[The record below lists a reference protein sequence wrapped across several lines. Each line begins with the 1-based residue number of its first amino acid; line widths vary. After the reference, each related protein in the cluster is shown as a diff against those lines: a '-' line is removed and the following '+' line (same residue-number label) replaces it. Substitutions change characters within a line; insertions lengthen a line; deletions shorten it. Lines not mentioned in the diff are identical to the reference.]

1 MLEQNEPN
9 EAPETGATE
18 AASGGTDTEATA
30 APRRRR
36 RAASRPA
43 GPPAAGEAAEDMTPG
58 AAAPTVPAEAP
69 SGEPAAE
76 AAPARGRRRATRK
89 ASAPEPQAAG
99 SAEETAEAAPAPA
112 RRRATR
118 KTTAPAAAP
127 EAPDLVES
135 PATETSATE
144 TPGAEQAEPSAAPAR
159 GRRRATRKVAT
170 PEPAAAVEDVA
181 VAGADTQAKQL
192 QADLP
197 LHAETPGAEQAEPSA
212 APARGRRRATR
223 KVATPEPAA
232 AVEDVAVAGA
242 DTQAKEL
249 QADLPLHAET
259 PGAEQAEPSAAP
271 ARGRRRATRKVAT
284 PEPAAAVEDVAA
296 AAADAPAKALQE
308 EPASKPKRGRGEKP
322 RSEKSTAARSRRR
335 TAPAASFL
343 AADDGSR
350 RLKPGALAPREEAE
364 AETGPEAA
372 ASAAPEQRAYTA
384 KAIPDGSGWAVEVE
398 EAYEI
403 RGYGDTVE
411 QARAAAVAAVAEAFG
426 VPADTVVIEVREPQ
440 GDEVEAEAVPQA
452 EVEPEPAPARGRRRV
467 VRPPVAVFQAPV
479 FQAPAQTAA
488 PASAPAAQAV
498 PADAP
503 EEQEAPEAEAEEYA
517 GGRRR
522 RRRRRGE
529 PAEAVESAPTAVTAH
544 ADEEPEA
551 PHESDA
557 EAEADEHEADDHE
570 HETDGER
577 TSRRRRRG
585 GRRRRRGEAA
595 DGEETADED
604 EDAEGA
610 AEDSEDDEE
619 RDAEGSSTSRR
630 RRRRRRRGGEGTA
643 EEGLGEDAP
652 ERTVVKIREPRK
664 ASEPVDE
671 VQSIKGSTRLEA
683 KKQRRREGREQ
694 GRRRVPII
702 TEAEFLARREAVERV
717 MVVRENGD
725 RTQIGVLED
734 DVLVEHYVNKEQAT
748 SYVGNV
754 YLGKVQ
760 NVLPSM
766 EAAFVDIGKGRNA
779 VLYAGEVNFEAL
791 GMGNGPRRIEAA
803 LKSGQSVL
811 VQVTKDP
818 IGHKG
823 ARLTSQVSLPGRYLV
838 YVPEGS
844 MTGISRKLPDTERAR
859 LKQILKKIVP
869 EDAGVIVRTAAEG
882 ASEDELRRD
891 VERLQAQ
898 WEEIQQKAKSGN
910 APSLLYGEPD
920 MTVRVVRDIF
930 NEDFTK
936 VIVSGDTAWQ
946 TIHGYVSQ
954 VAPDLAE
961 RLSRWTS
968 EVDVFATYRIDEQL
982 LKALDRKVWLPSGG
996 SLVIDRTE
1004 AMVVVDVNTGKFTGQ
1019 GGNLEETVT
1028 RNNLEAAEEIV
1039 RQLRLRDLGGI
1050 IVIDFIDMVLESNR
1064 DLVMRR
1070 LLECLGRDRTK
1081 HQVAEV
1087 TSLGLV
1093 QMTRK
1098 RVGQGLLE
1106 SFSETCVHCNGRGVI
1121 VHMDQ
1126 ATAAGGGGKRKRRR
1140 GGAAEEPAV
1149 AGTAAVL
1156 EAEEAAEELPEL
1168 EPVAVTEADLVP
1180 AVGGD
1185 EEWFSSPAEAE
1196 AAAGRRSR
1204 RRVSR
1209 RVTAPVSSP
1218 DATAEIVTV
1227 VPSAAPVTEPQA
1239 AEAATATAVEA
1250 SAPAPVGTAEVA
1262 EDPAAP
1268 VRGRRRATRK
1278 ATAPSAPAGEAATVV
1293 VPAAEPVVTA
1303 PEPELAPEPVAEVQ
1317 EPAVPVRRRAT
1328 RRVSAP
1334 AGAPSSGEAAAVV
1347 VVPAT
1352 EAQPETTEAE
1362 QAEPK
1367 KRAPRKTAAKKAPAK
1382 KAAAKKTTATKT
1394 TATKT
1399 TAAKK
1404 TAAKKTTAKKATAK
1418 KAVTKAAAEAPTEAS

>member
-1 MLEQNEPN
+1 MLEHNEPN
-9 EAPETGATE
+9 EAPENGATE

-43 GPPAAGEAAEDMTPG
+43 GPPAAGEAAPDVTSG
-58 AAAPTVPAEAP
+58 APAQPAEAAQAPAIPAEAP
-69 SGEPAAE
+69 AAGAEGEPA
-76 AAPARGRRRATRK
+76 PARTRRRATRK
-89 ASAPEPQAAG
+89 VASPEPTPAEGTTEAA
-99 SAEETAEAAPAPA
+99 AEAAPAPA
-112 RRRATR
+112 RRRTTR
-118 KTTAPAAAP
+118 KAAVAAEAP
-127 EAPDLVES
+127 EAPVAAEPS
-135 PATETSATE
+135 G
-144 TPGAEQAEPSAAPAR
+144 TPEVEQAEQPAAPAR
-159 GRRRATRKVAT
+159 TRRRATRKVAS
-170 PEPAAAVEDVA
+170 PEPTPAEVGPVVA
-181 VAGADTQAKQL
+181 
-192 QADLP
+192 
-197 LHAETPGAEQAEPSA
+197 
-212 APARGRRRATR
+212 
-223 KVATPEPAA
+223 
-232 AVEDVAVAGA
+232 A

-249 QADLPLHAET
+249 QADLPLHAEAA
-259 PGAEQAEPSAAP
+259 PEAEQAEQPAAP
-271 ARGRRRATRKVAT
+271 ARTRRRATRKVAS
-284 PEPAAAVEDVAA
+284 PEPTPAETVAA
-296 AAADAPAKALQE
+296 GQPEAVAAADAPAKALQE
-308 EPASKPKRGRGEKP
+308 EPAKKGGRAEQPK
-322 RSEKSTAARSRRR
+322 TTRSRRR
-335 TAPAASFL
+335 AAPAASFL

-350 RLKPGALAPREEAE
+350 RLKPGALAPREEAAAE
-364 AETGPEAA
+364 ARGA
-372 ASAAPEQRAYTA
+372 AAPEQRTYTA
-384 KAIPDGSGWAVEVE
+384 KAVPDGSGWAVEVE
-398 EAYEI
+398 DAYEI
-403 RGYGDTVE
+403 RGYGDTVDE
-411 QARAAAVAAVAEAFG
+411 ARVAAVAAVAEAFG
-426 VPADTVVIEVREPQ
+426 VPADSIVIEVQEGQEAKAP
-440 GDEVEAEAVPQA
+440 EAEVKP
-452 EVEPEPAPARGRRRV
+452 EPEPEPEAEPAPARGRRRV
-467 VRPPVAVFQAPV
+467 VRPPMAVFQAPV
-479 FQAPAQTAA
+479 FQAPG
-488 PASAPAAQAV
+488 AAQPEQSA
-498 PADAP
+498 AR
-503 EEQEAPEAEAEEYA
+503 EEQQEPQAETEAETEEYA
-517 GGRRR
+517 AESGGRRR

-529 PAEAVESAPTAVTAH
+529 PAEAVEGAGTERVLEEAESEH
-544 ADEEPEA
+544 EDEAEPEGEEIA
-551 PHESDA
+551 EG
-557 EAEADEHEADDHE
+557 EAEEHEGEA
-570 HETDGER
+570 GER
-577 TSRRRRRG
+577 PSRRRRRG

-595 DGEETADED
+595 EGEEIAEGEAEEHEGAEDESEED
-604 EDAEGA
+604 EDQGAE
-610 AEDSEDDEE
+610 S
-619 RDAEGSSTSRR
+619 SSTSRR
-630 RRRRRRRGGEGTA
+630 RRRRRRRGGEGA
-643 EEGLGEDAP
+643 GEENLGEDAP

-664 ASEPVDE
+664 PAEPVDE

-734 DVLVEHYVNKEQAT
+734 GVLVEHYVNKEQAT

-891 VERLQAQ
+891 VERLQSQ
-898 WEEIQQKAKSGN
+898 WEDIQKKAKTGN

-936 VIVSGDTAWQ
+936 VIVSGDNAWE
-946 TIHGYVSQ
+946 TIHGYVAN
-954 VAPDLAE
+954 VAPDLAD
-961 RLSRWTS
+961 RLSRWSS

-1087 TSLGLV
+1087 TSLGLI

-1140 GGAAEEPAV
+1140 GGAGEEPA
-1149 AGTAAVL
+1149 AAETAAVT
-1156 EAEEAAEELPEL
+1156 EAEEIVEEAPEL
-1168 EPVAVTEADLVP
+1168 EPVTVAEAELVP
-1180 AVGGD
+1180 AMGPDTGD
-1185 EEWFSSPAEAE
+1185 GEWFSSPAEAE

-1204 RRVSR
+1204 RRASR

-1227 VPSAAPVTEPQA
+1227 VPAVAPVTEPQA
-1239 AEAATATAVEA
+1239 AESATATAVEV
-1250 SAPAPVGTAEVA
+1250 PAAAGTAEPA
-1262 EDPAAP
+1262 EEPAAP
-1268 VRGRRRATRK
+1268 VRTRRRATRK
-1278 ATAPSAPAGEAATVV
+1278 ATAPTAPAGEAATVV
-1293 VPAAEPVVTA
+1293 VPAAAEPVAEAPA
-1303 PEPELAPEPVAEVQ
+1303 PEPEPVAEVAP
-1317 EPAVPVRRRAT
+1317 PAPRRRAT
-1328 RRVSAP
+1328 RKASAP
-1334 AGAPSSGEAAAVV
+1334 AGAPSSAEEAAVV
-1347 VVPAT
+1347 VVPGT
-1352 EAQPETTEAE
+1352 EAQPEETPAAEAETETVEAE

-1382 KAAAKKTTATKT
+1382 KAAVKKAATKKTT
-1394 TATKT
+1394 
-1399 TAAKK
+1399 
-1404 TAAKKTTAKKATAK
+1404 AKKTTAKKAPAK
-1418 KAVTKAAAEAPTEAS
+1418 KATAETPTEAS